1 MNPLTAE
8 LIDTMVDRGFS
19 KDVIV
24 AVSVL
29 LQFEEELTVEITDWI
44 KRDETVTLEQ
54 IQILALNYQ
63 ENSD

>member
-19 KDVIV
+19 KDDIV

>member
-8 LIDTMVDRGFS
+8 LIDAMVDRGFS

>member
-1 MNPLTAE
+1 MTAE